1 MFRRNSQKD
10 SNINDNAWNI
20 KDVYD
25 IFSWRA
31 RSSNDYS
38 VYIDESIPCNK
49 THMRESIEVQLK
61 VVIEE
66 KLDYLHKVSI
76 KPLYLINDFIS
87 SDNTYNCIIS
97 KSGNV
102 NELKPVIVKLTIII
116 GHLRLFVWLKFQ
128 MWTAS
133 TKTYWRKS
141 VSNRN
146 DKVFK
151 FSGARISHKLSN
163 CLARHQ
169 GKTRVFNFTYWNKPG
184 YQHFEVATAKLH

>member
-1 MFRRNSQKD
+1 
-10 SNINDNAWNI
+10 
-20 KDVYD
+20 
-25 IFSWRA
+25 
-31 RSSNDYS
+31 
-38 VYIDESIPCNK
+38 
-49 THMRESIEVQLK
+49 MRESIEVQLK

-128 MWTAS
+128 M
-133 TKTYWRKS
+133 
-141 VSNRN
+141 
-146 DKVFK
+146 
-151 FSGARISHKLSN
+151 
-163 CLARHQ
+163 
-169 GKTRVFNFTYWNKPG
+169 
-184 YQHFEVATAKLH
+184 

>member
-1 MFRRNSQKD
+1 
-10 SNINDNAWNI
+10 
-20 KDVYD
+20 
-25 IFSWRA
+25 
-31 RSSNDYS
+31 
-38 VYIDESIPCNK
+38 
-49 THMRESIEVQLK
+49 MRESIEIQLK

-128 MWTAS
+128 M
-133 TKTYWRKS
+133 
-141 VSNRN
+141 
-146 DKVFK
+146 
-151 FSGARISHKLSN
+151 
-163 CLARHQ
+163 
-169 GKTRVFNFTYWNKPG
+169 
-184 YQHFEVATAKLH
+184 